1 MRKTKIICT
10 IGPSEDDYEIM
21 RMLALDM
28 DVARFNFSHGTQAS
42 HKEKLSMLRRAAL
55 EAGRPIAAMLDTK
68 GPEIRTGFLKDH
80 APLLLEKGD
89 SLILTPAEENA
100 AGKVY
105 INYPAILEDLREGH
119 HILIDDGL
127 IDLVVKEIH
136 GTDIRCEVVSGGIWG
151 EQKGVNIPG
160 IPIRLPALTEKDKED
175 ILFAVENDFDFI
187 AASFVRDADCIKEI
201 RSLLEKKQSKIKII
215 AKIES
220 REGVKNF
227 EDIVVAADGI
237 MIARGDLGVEV
248 SPEMLPRLQKE
259 MIRKCNYQGKIVIT
273 ATQMLDSMI
282 RNPRPTRAEVTDVAN
297 AIDDGTDAIMLSGE
311 TANGKYPVEALQM
324 MVSITEFTEQFHE
337 HDLFRYREMEE
348 SLYDSISNTTC
359 RATVTAAHELK
370 AAAIITPTISGNSA
384 LLLSKYRPDVD
395 IIALSPYEITIRQ
408 MMLFWGVHPVFAP
421 RYASSDKIFEEAVK
435 KVKEAGYVKENDLC
449 VITAGIL
456 SGKMKKRKAAATNM
470 MRIMQV

>member
-1 MRKTKIICT
+1 
-10 IGPSEDDYEIM
+10 
-21 RMLALDM
+21 
-28 DVARFNFSHGTQAS
+28 
-42 HKEKLSMLRRAAL
+42 
-55 EAGRPIAAMLDTK
+55 
-68 GPEIRTGFLKDH
+68 
-80 APLLLEKGD
+80 
-89 SLILTPAEENA
+89 
-100 AGKVY
+100 
-105 INYPAILEDLREGH
+105 
-119 HILIDDGL
+119 
-127 IDLVVKEIH
+127 
-136 GTDIRCEVVSGGIWG
+136 
-151 EQKGVNIPG
+151 
-160 IPIRLPALTEKDKED
+160 
-175 ILFAVENDFDFI
+175 
-187 AASFVRDADCIKEI
+187 
-201 RSLLEKKQSKIKII
+201 
-215 AKIES
+215 
-220 REGVKNF
+220 
-227 EDIVVAADGI
+227 
-237 MIARGDLGVEV
+237 
-248 SPEMLPRLQKE
+248 
-259 MIRKCNYQGKIVIT
+259 
-273 ATQMLDSMI
+273 
-282 RNPRPTRAEVTDVAN
+282 
-297 AIDDGTDAIMLSGE
+297 
-311 TANGKYPVEALQM
+311 M